1 MEIAG
6 QRAIVT
12 GAASG
17 LGEATARRLAAAGAA
32 VALFDRDL
40 AAAERVA
47 AEIGGQA
54 FACEVAD
61 AGSAERA
68 VAAATDMLGG
78 VRIAVN

>member
-6 QRAIVT
+6 QTAIVT

-54 FACEVAD
+54 FACDVAD
-61 AGSAERA
+61 AGPPNGRWPPRPTCSEACGSR
-68 VAAATDMLGG
+68 
-78 VRIAVN
+78 